1 MACVWSV
8 VAPWLLAVWLLFEVF
23 LPPPFPHRRTS
34 EESHK
39 GEILMIY
46 ISTDYR
52 NKNEESQFPNN
63 GSKRDWLGLKL
74 KELNFGDKIKPKPR
88 GSTILI
94 YHNDRI
100 YSFGGVD
107 MDMAGR
113 CFQEMWELNLS
124 SKRWTNCEL
133 HTSAVGSGTK
143 PRAPSKETIF
153 NFSSLG

>member
-23 LPPPFPHRRTS
+23 LPLPAPPHVRRITQGGNINDLYFYWLQKQ
-34 EESHK
+34 EWR
-39 GEILMIY
+39 IT
-46 ISTDYR
+46 ISI
-52 NKNEESQFPNN
+52 N
-63 GSKRDWLGLKL
+63 GSKQDWL
-74 KELNFGDKIKPKPR
+74 KELNFGDEIKPKPR
-88 GSTILI
+88 GNTILI

-100 YSFGGVD
+100 YSFGGV
-107 MDMAGR
+107 DMAGR

-153 NFSSLG
+153 NFSLLG